1 MKIYCFV
8 FRHDFDKDHGG
19 REGPCDRLGLMS
31 YNPDRP
37 DSWTDCSK
45 KDFEDWYRSK
55 GHACLEEEVSCVS
68 CGDTRRVSGCQ
79 ECVGEGLKA
88 HGAVL
93 CQGDCRWH
101 QSSCGPLST
110 GSTTTTTTPP
120 GPANIFFLDI
130 PRTIC
135 DHFNIM
141 HSTYQISLP

>member
-1 MKIYCFV
+1 
-8 FRHDFDKDHGG
+8 
-19 REGPCDRLGLMS
+19 MS
-31 YNPDRP
+31 NNPDRP
-37 DSWTDCSK
+37 DSWTTCSQR
-45 KDFEDWYRSK
+45 DFEEWYRET
-55 GHACLEEEVSCVS
+55 GHACLEEVSEVS
-68 CGDTRRVSGCQ
+68 CGDTRRVSRCE

-88 HGAVL
+88 DGAVL

-101 QSSCGPLST
+101 QGSCDPLST

-130 PRTIC
+130 LRTIC